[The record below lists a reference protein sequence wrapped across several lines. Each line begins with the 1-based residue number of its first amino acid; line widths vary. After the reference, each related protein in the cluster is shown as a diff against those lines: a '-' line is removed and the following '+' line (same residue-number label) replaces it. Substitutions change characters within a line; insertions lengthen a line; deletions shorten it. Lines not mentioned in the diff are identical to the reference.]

1 MLSASNQRLLD
12 ETVDSFVDAM
22 TEKFPRHSFEIT
34 VVVVI
39 IIIMMIIIIIIIIAN
54 LILFG

>member
-39 IIIMMIIIIIIIIAN
+39 IIIIIIIAN